1 MATLRMQGLK
11 EYEEMLSKLDKD
23 TVPMIG
29 RALYEG
35 GKVVADEFR
44 REVEALPVV
53 APNVRGTSERKLTGI
68 TSEQKR
74 GLLQGLGIAKMRS
87 RDGVHDIKIG
97 FDGYNSVR
105 TQKYPGGQPNAM
117 IARSVNTGSSFR
129 VATHFAD
136 RAARNSKARA
146 EKAMQQQFD
155 KDLKKNLGLRKD

>member
-44 REVEALPVV
+44 REVEALPAV
-53 APNVRGTSERKLTGI
+53 APNVRGTSERKLAGI

-74 GLLQGLGIAKMRS
+74 GLLLGLGIAKMRS

-97 FDGYNSVR
+97 FDGYNSVH
-105 TQKYPGGQPNAM
+105 TKKYPGGQPNAM

-129 VATHFAD
+129 AATHFAD

-155 KDLKKNLGLRKD
+155 KDLKKISD

>member
-53 APNVRGTSERKLTGI
+53 APNVRGTSKRKLTGI

-97 FDGYNSVR
+97 FDGYNSVH
-105 TQKYPGGQPNAM
+105 TQKYPGGQPNTM

-129 VATHFAD
+129 AATHFAD

-155 KDLKKNLGLRKD
+155 KDLKKISD

>member
-35 GKVVADEFR
+35 GKIVADEFR
-44 REVEALPVV
+44 REVEALPIV
-53 APNVRGTSERKLTGI
+53 APNVRGTSERKLAGI

-97 FDGYNSVR
+97 FDGYNSVH
-105 TQKYPGGQPNAM
+105 TKKYPGGQPNAM

-129 VATHFAD
+129 TATHFAD

-155 KDLKKNLGLRKD
+155 KDLKKISD

>member
-11 EYEEMLSKLDKD
+11 EYEEMLGKLDKD

-53 APNVRGTSERKLTGI
+53 APNVRGTSERKLAGI

-105 TQKYPGGQPNAM
+105 TKKYPGGQPNAM

-129 VATHFAD
+129 AATHFAD

-155 KDLKKNLGLRKD
+155 KDLKRISD

>member
-11 EYEEMLSKLDKD
+11 EYEEMLGKLDKD

-44 REVEALPVV
+44 SEIEALPVV
-53 APNVRGTSERKLTGI
+53 APNVRGTSEHKLTGI

-105 TQKYPGGQPNAM
+105 TKKYPSGQPNAM

-129 VATHFAD
+129 AATHFAD

-155 KDLKKNLGLRKD
+155 KDLKKISD

>member
-44 REVEALPVV
+44 REGEALPVV
-53 APNVRGTSERKLTGI
+53 APNVRGTSERKLTGL

-97 FDGYNSVR
+97 FDGYNSVH
-105 TQKYPGGQPNAM
+105 TKKYPGGQPNAM

-129 VATHFAD
+129 AATHFAD

-155 KDLKKNLGLRKD
+155 KDLKKISD

>member
-97 FDGYNSVR
+97 FDKYNSVH
-105 TQKYPGGQPNAM
+105 TKKYPGGQPNTM

-129 VATHFAD
+129 TATHFAD

-155 KDLKKNLGLRKD
+155 KDLKKISD

>member
-129 VATHFAD
+129 AATHFAD

-155 KDLKKNLGLRKD
+155 KDLKKISD

>member
-105 TQKYPGGQPNAM
+105 TQKYPGGQSNAM

-155 KDLKKNLGLRKD
+155 KDLKKISD

>member
-29 RALYEG
+29 RAIYEG

-53 APNVRGTSERKLTGI
+53 APNVRGTSERKLAGI

-97 FDGYNSVR
+97 FDGYNNVH
-105 TQKYPGGQPNAM
+105 TKKYPGGQPNAM

-129 VATHFAD
+129 AATYFAD

-155 KDLKKNLGLRKD
+155 KDLKKISD

>member
-35 GKVVADEFR
+35 GKIVADEFR
-44 REVEALPVV
+44 REVEALPIV
-53 APNVRGTSERKLTGI
+53 APNVRGTSERKLAGI

-97 FDGYNSVR
+97 FDGYNSVH

-117 IARSVNTGSSFR
+117 IARAVNTGSSFR
-129 VATHFAD
+129 AATHFAD

-155 KDLKKNLGLRKD
+155 KDLKKISD

>member
-44 REVEALPVV
+44 HEVEALPVV

-105 TQKYPGGQPNAM
+105 TKKYPGGQPNAM

-129 VATHFAD
+129 AATHFAD

-155 KDLKKNLGLRKD
+155 KDLKKISD

>member
-23 TVPMIG
+23 TVTMIG

-53 APNVRGTSERKLTGI
+53 APNVRGTSERKLAGI

-97 FDGYNSVR
+97 FDGYNSVH
-105 TQKYPGGQPNAM
+105 TKKYPGGQPNAM

-129 VATHFAD
+129 TATHFAD
-136 RAARNSKARA
+136 RAVRNSKARA
-146 EKAMQQQFD
+146 EKAMQQQFE
-155 KDLKKNLGLRKD
+155 KDLKKISD

>member
-1 MATLRMQGLK
+1 MATLRMHGLK

-23 TVPMIG
+23 TVHMIG

-35 GKVVADEFR
+35 GKIVADEFR

-53 APNVRGTSERKLTGI
+53 APNVRGTSERKLAGI

-87 RDGVHDIKIG
+87 RDGVHDIKVG
-97 FDGYNSVR
+97 FDGYNSVH
-105 TQKYPGGQPNAM
+105 TKKYPGGQPNAM

-129 VATHFAD
+129 AATHFAD
-136 RAARNSKARA
+136 RAARNSKTRE

-155 KDLKKNLGLRKD
+155 KDLKKISD

>member
-53 APNVRGTSERKLTGI
+53 APNVRGTSERKLAGI

-97 FDGYNSVR
+97 FDGYNSVH
-105 TQKYPGGQPNAM
+105 TKKYPGGQPNAM
-117 IARSVNTGSSFR
+117 IARSVNTGSSF
-129 VATHFAD
+129 

-155 KDLKKNLGLRKD
+155 KDLKKISD

>member
-87 RDGVHDIKIG
+87 RYGVHDIKIG
-97 FDGYNSVR
+97 FDGYNSVH
-105 TQKYPGGQPNAM
+105 TKKYPGGQPNAM
-117 IARSVNTGSSFR
+117 IARSVNAGSSFR
-129 VATHFAD
+129 AATHFAD

-155 KDLKKNLGLRKD
+155 KDLKKISD